1 MGRVKKVIRQVEPH
15 DSIERYSSLGVDC
28 VQGDASICS
37 PWEVMVNGQVITT
50 ANIIIAS
57 GATPRI
63 PQIPGLDKINYLTS
77 ETIWELEALPQH
89 LLVMGAGPIG
99 CELAQAMQ
107 RLGARVTLVG
117 PHLLPR
123 EDEDAAQQVLTA
135 LQDEGVEVLLG
146 YRIGEFDTR
155 GGEQVALATDSDGNR
170 REIVFDQVLVALGRQ
185 ARTGNMGLEKLEIEL
200 NPDGTLV
207 VDEYLRT
214 RFPNIYA
221 CGDVA
226 GPYQF
231 THAAAH
237 QAWYATVNALFGRFK
252 KFKVDYRV
260 MPRVTFT
267 DPEIAQVGLTEKMA
281 RERGIEYEVTRYGLD
296 DLDRAMAENSAS
308 GFVKVLTVPGK
319 DRILGA
325 CIVGAHAGE
334 LIAELV
340 LAMKQGIGLK
350 KILGTIHSYPTMSEA
365 NKFAA
370 GNWQKAHSPE
380 RLLRWV
386 EKFHRWQRH

>member
-1 MGRVKKVIRQVEPH
+1 
-15 DSIERYSSLGVDC
+15 
-28 VQGDASICS
+28 
-37 PWEVMVNGQVITT
+37 
-50 ANIIIAS
+50 
-57 GATPRI
+57 
-63 PQIPGLDKINYLTS
+63 
-77 ETIWELEALPQH
+77 
-89 LLVMGAGPIG
+89 
-99 CELAQAMQ
+99 
-107 RLGARVTLVG
+107 
-117 PHLLPR
+117 
-123 EDEDAAQQVLTA
+123 
-135 LQDEGVEVLLG
+135 
-146 YRIGEFDTR
+146 
-155 GGEQVALATDSDGNR
+155 
-170 REIVFDQVLVALGRQ
+170 
-185 ARTGNMGLEKLEIEL
+185 
-200 NPDGTLV
+200 
-207 VDEYLRT
+207 
-214 RFPNIYA
+214 
-221 CGDVA
+221 
-226 GPYQF
+226 
-231 THAAAH
+231 
-237 QAWYATVNALFGRFK
+237 
-252 KFKVDYRV
+252 